1 MILLRNYKCFF
12 KIIFSICVLFSL
24 YTILLAQNQKVDSQT
39 TQKSIQR
46 IANLKTKYEVS
57 QKIREKDLIKKDSE
71 IQRLKDKKDEN
82 IIILSCI
89 SLFLIL
95 IITLGFF
102 RRYRYIKMTNSII
115 EEEKNRTNILLLNIL
130 PEETAIELKQRGKVQ
145 AKRFESV
152 TVMFADFEGFTH
164 YSENLSPEKLVESI
178 DFYFSQFDAIMEKY
192 NLEKIKTVGDAYMC
206 AGGLP
211 FPTEDHAH
219 KVAHAAMEIVRF
231 VDTSKILDIE
241 DQARFKI
248 RIGINTGPIVA
259 GVVGIKK
266 FSYDIWGDTVNIAS
280 RMQCH
285 SEAGKIN
292 ISEFTYKIIKNDFD
306 CEYRGE
312 IEVKNKGKMKMYF
325 LNGLI
330 SVPQKKH
337 LQIN

>member
-1 MILLRNYKCFF
+1 MILLKHFKCFF
-12 KIIFSICVLFSL
+12 IGLFSV
-24 YTILLAQNQKVDSQT
+24 YILLSHYSTVFAQNQMLNNNTNQKFIQHKATMKTNYEDSQ
-39 TQKSIQR
+39 K
-46 IANLKTKYEVS
+46 L
-57 QKIREKDLIKKDSE
+57 REKDLIKKDFE

-178 DFYFSQFDAIMEKY
+178 DFYFSQFDTIMEKY
-192 NLEKIKTVGDAYMC
+192 HLEKIKTVGDAYMC

-231 VDTSKILDIE
+231 VDASKILNVE
-241 DQARFKI
+241 DQAPFKI

-325 LNGLI
+325 INSTI
-330 SVPQKKH
+330 SLPPKKN